1 MKDAALESQLVMHGS
16 TFLVLTVFVAVGI
29 DMLNQPSW
37 LLVLLGAAV
46 IVGSAYTGI
55 KYIRWNIKRR
65 KQP

>member
-1 MKDAALESQLVMHGS
+1 MHGS